1 MKLFAVS
8 LLAALAV
15 STVAVQATQPGRS
28 AVLNWKIMDVCA
40 KQAQTAYPD
49 YNAESNARR
58 DEALNQCLNA
68 NMLPPRQPSAKPDA
82 R

>member
-8 LLAALAV
+8 LLAALAA
-15 STVAVQATQPGRS
+15 SIVAAQATQPGRS
-28 AVLNWKIMDVCA
+28 VLTNWKVMDVCTR
-40 KQAQTAYPD
+40 QAQTAYPD
-49 YNAESNARR
+49 YNADSNAKR

-68 NMLPPRQPSAKPDA
+68 NMLPPRQPWARPDA